1 MKRRKIKGEWEA
13 EYMYKTP
20 TQAIKIIAGDCYE
33 AEAKLKYM
41 KKHFIADDK
50 GYLYVLTYDK
60 RRLI

>member
-20 TQAIKIIAGDCYE
+20 TQAIKIIAVDCYE

-41 KKHFIADDK
+41 NKHFIADDK
-50 GYLYVLTYDK
+50 GYLYVLTNDNPK
-60 RRLI
+60 LL

>member
-33 AEAKLKYM
+33 A
-41 KKHFIADDK
+41 
-50 GYLYVLTYDK
+50 
-60 RRLI
+60 

>member
-1 MKRRKIKGEWEA
+1 MRRRKIRGEWEA

-20 TQAIKIIAGDCYE
+20 TQAIKIIASNCDE

-50 GYLYVLTYDK
+50 GYLYVLTNDK
-60 RRLI
+60 PRLI

>member
-50 GYLYVLTYDK
+50 GYLYVLTNDK
-60 RRLI
+60 QRLI